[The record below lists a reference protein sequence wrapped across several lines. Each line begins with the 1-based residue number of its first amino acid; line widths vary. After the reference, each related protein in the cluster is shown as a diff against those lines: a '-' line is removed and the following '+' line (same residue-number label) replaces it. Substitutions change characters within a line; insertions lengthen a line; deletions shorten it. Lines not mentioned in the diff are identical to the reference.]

1 MHHSSRYAQLPYN
14 DPRISLPGFLQ
25 YRGLSCLNSDLK
37 EPPAAR
43 IAREMN
49 QREENL
55 KIKKSTMVERKV
67 FVKSYSSRTEN
78 NSLLFSYLSFL
89 LRTEFQHRAS
99 SPSTDKAKTD
109 QSLCAPRGSM
119 SQTVGN

>member
-1 MHHSSRYAQLPYN
+1 MQQSSKYAQLPYN

-55 KIKKSTMVERKV
+55 KQNLTMVETKV
-67 FVKSYSSRTEN
+67 FVKSYSSRTPKKVFTF
-78 NSLLFSYLSFL
+78 LLFV
-89 LRTEFQHRAS
+89 TPVAH
-99 SPSTDKAKTD
+99 
-109 QSLCAPRGSM
+109 
-119 SQTVGN
+119 